1 MATDSN
7 ESDGRFSDPYGRT
20 GSSRTRTSYK
30 MNLADA
36 SVDEDFAEEVERLT
50 NSRINNTGC
59 EFADWTRYI
68 DGISDLVHDK
78 CYHMKKKNNIS
89 SEDAELLFKL
99 GPVFREVIDSRISPD
114 LSDDPNM
121 AQNQYELK
129 ARRFLHDYDYV
140 LDKYYEIHNDEP
152 DFVHYKVDE
161 DFVNDWWGHVHPE
174 REQDMEHGYWWMW
187 SWADEGWLG
196 CNDD

>member
-7 ESDGRFSDPYGRT
+7 ESDGRFSDPYGST
-20 GSSRTRTSYK
+20 GSSRTR
-30 MNLADA
+30 NLVNA

-187 SWADEGWLG
+187 SWADECWLD

>member
-7 ESDGRFSDPYGRT
+7 ESDGRFSDPYGST
-20 GSSRTRTSYK
+20 GSSRPR
-30 MNLADA
+30 NLANA
-36 SVDEDFAEEVERLT
+36 SIDEDFAEAVERLT
-50 NSRINNTGC
+50 NSQNPNT
-59 EFADWTRYI
+59 FTDWMQYI
-68 DGISDLVHDK
+68 DDISHMVHDK
-78 CYHMKKKNNIS
+78 CHHMKNQNNLS

-99 GPVFREVIDSRISPD
+99 GPVFRVVIESHISPD
-114 LSDDPNM
+114 LSDEPNV

-140 LDKYYEIHNDEP
+140 LDKYNEIHNDEP

-161 DFVNDWWGHVHPE
+161 DFVNDWWGHINPD
-174 REQDMEHGYWWMW
+174 REQDMEHGDSWMW
-187 SWADEGWLG
+187 SWADEGWIG